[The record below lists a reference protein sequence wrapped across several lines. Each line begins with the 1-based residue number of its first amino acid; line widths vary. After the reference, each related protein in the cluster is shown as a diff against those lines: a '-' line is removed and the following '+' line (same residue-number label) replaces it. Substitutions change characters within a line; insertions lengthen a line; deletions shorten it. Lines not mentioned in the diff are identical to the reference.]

1 VRNVADVE
9 SRTGHAADASEV
21 TEFICASHLH
31 RIKRES
37 PMSFRKIA
45 PVKPARKP
53 APPKPHEHKHK
64 HPAKPAP
71 KPAAKKAP
79 RRPVGPQQG

>member
-1 VRNVADVE
+1 
-9 SRTGHAADASEV
+9 
-21 TEFICASHLH
+21 
-31 RIKRES
+31 
-37 PMSFRKIA
+37 MSFRKIA